1 MKKIA
6 FAFVSCV
13 LFSTWVHAVETLD
26 ASAVRKL
33 ITGNTANGMTPNGAT
48 MKNYFSPDGSLVRQM
63 GDKIMQGTWSVN
75 DDGTQCVT
83 GVPGGCAKIVRND
96 DGTYDRV
103 TDGAGIRLRWTSIV
117 NGKDF

>member
-1 MKKIA
+1 MNRAFWSVVVLLFAPVLVAAPVPKSVKKKADENDIIGLW
-6 FAFVSCV
+6 VSRPGQPSGWY
-13 LFSTWVHAVETLD
+13 F
-26 ASAVRKL
+26 
-33 ITGNTANGMTPNGAT
+33 NT
-48 MKNYFSPDGSLVRQM
+48 DGSA
-63 GDKIMQGTWSVN
+63 GCGTP
-75 DDGTQCVT
+75 